1 MTTEFNF
8 NTETGKNRALVC
20 YCTTPNI
27 SGMRDTI
34 TSVFES
40 QNIDIEPFI
49 DGGGETVWTISNV
62 VVFSWEE
69 AISTL
74 DIRLEFADKIKRLKV
89 GGEFETLSIGVFLY
103 DQPAPPPEP
112 EIDPDDDTVLDDEP
126 EPEPTQPSLTEL
138 VCSALQNEFGGVY
151 GASVFV
157 IHETETAFTLEV
169 E

>member
-8 NTETGKNRALVC
+8 KTENGKNRALVC

-74 DIRLEFADKIKRLKV
+74 DIGLEYAETVKRLKV
-89 GGEFETLSIGVFLY
+89 GGTFTNVCVGVFFY
-103 DQPAPPPEP
+103 DQPIP
-112 EIDPDDDTVLDDEP
+112 TP
-126 EPEPTQPSLTEL
+126 EPEPDPDDPTEL
-138 VCSALQNEFGGVY
+138 EEEDEPIPPPSITSLVCDALRETFGGVY
-151 GASVFV
+151 GASAFV
-157 IHETETAFTLEV
+157 IPNTVNDFVLRV

>member
-1 MTTEFNF
+1 MTMEFNF
-8 NTETGKNRALVC
+8 KTENGKNRALIC

-27 SGMRDTI
+27 SRMRDAI

-62 VVFSWEE
+62 IFFDYQTFSPLN
-69 AISTL
+69 ISFE
-74 DIRLEFADKIKRLKV
+74 IAEKIKRLKV
-89 GGEFETLSIGVFLY
+89 GGEFETFSIGVFLY
-103 DQPAPPPEP
+103 DQPAPQPEP

-126 EPEPTQPSLTEL
+126 EPEPPSLTEL

-151 GASVFV
+151 GASSFV
-157 IHETETAFTLEV
+157 IPNTVNDFVLRV